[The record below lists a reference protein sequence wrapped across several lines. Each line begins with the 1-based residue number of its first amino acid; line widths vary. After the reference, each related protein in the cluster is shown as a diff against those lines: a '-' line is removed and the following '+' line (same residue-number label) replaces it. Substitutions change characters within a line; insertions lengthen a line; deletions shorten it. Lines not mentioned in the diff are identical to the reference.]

1 MSYVAWAMVGCAS
14 GMTMA
19 LLVASLVLLGVT
31 LLRRVLERR

>member
-19 LLVASLVLLGVT
+19 LVVASLVLLGVSV
-31 LLRRVLERR
+31 LRRVLDRR